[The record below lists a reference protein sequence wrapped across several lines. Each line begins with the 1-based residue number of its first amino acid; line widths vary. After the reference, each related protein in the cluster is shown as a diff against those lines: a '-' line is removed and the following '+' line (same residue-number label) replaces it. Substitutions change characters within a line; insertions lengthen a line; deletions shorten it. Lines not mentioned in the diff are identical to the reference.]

1 MGKFRIRYALAL
13 AAALMA
19 GVALAL
25 PFVSEANTASSSTTS
40 TTSTTGTGT
49 TTTTT
54 TSTVTTTTTTKTT
67 TPKPPPP
74 PIAYSG
80 YPEQITASS
89 ATLKGTIDPR
99 GQATDYYFQY
109 GTTPAYGLQTPPV
122 AAGSANAES
131 KVTQPIAGLQ
141 PYTTY
146 HFRVVASSPTGTA
159 TGKDV
164 TFTTKK
170 IPLSLT
176 ATVAPNPVGFGN
188 PLRVSGTLSGTGS
201 TGAQVV
207 VQADLFPYASG
218 FRNITSQAVTNAAG
232 GFAFSIANLPNNA
245 KLRIATLTKPATY
258 SPVISESVALRV
270 SLHVRPARH
279 RGFVHLYG
287 IVTPS
292 APYSRV
298 ALEWRVH
305 GRYVTIGGT
314 RIRAGRVSRFG
325 ATIRLRSRGLYRVL
339 VLLRRKASHVSG
351 RSRPVLIR

>member
-19 GVALAL
+19 GVALAV

-40 TTSTTGTGT
+40 TTGTGT
-49 TTTTT
+49 TTTT
-54 TSTVTTTTTTKTT
+54 TTTTTTKTT

-89 ATLKGTIDPR
+89 ASLKGTIDPR

-109 GTTPAYGLQTPPV
+109 GATSAYGSQTPPV
-122 AAGSANAES
+122 AAGNANTES

-146 HFRVVASSPTGTA
+146 HFRIVASSPAGTA

-164 TFTTKK
+164 AFTTKK

-176 ATVAPNPVGFGN
+176 ATVAPNPVVFGS

-201 TGAQVV
+201 VGAQVV
-207 VQADLFPYASG
+207 VQADPFPYASG
-218 FRNITSQAVTNAAG
+218 FRNITSEAVTNAAG
-232 GFAFSIANLPNNA
+232 GFTFLIASLPTSA
-245 KLRIATLTKPATY
+245 KLRVSTLAKPATY
-258 SPVISESVALRV
+258 SPVITELIALHV
-270 SLHVRPARH
+270 TLHVRPARH

-287 IVTPS
+287 TVTPS

-298 ALEWRVH
+298 AVELRVH
-305 GRYVTIGGT
+305 GRYVTISGT
-314 RIRAGRVSRFG
+314 RVRAGRVSRFG
-325 ATIRLRSRGLYRVL
+325 TTLRLRHRGLYRVL
-339 VLLRRKASHVSG
+339 VLLKRETSHVSG